1 MTHPWRAEGAVLV
14 WGLAAAFL
22 IGWLEN
28 RIDLALMV
36 LFGAYL
42 GRHLYYLRHLLAWL
56 QESSPLL
63 PDGTG
68 IWAEVFHRLR
78 LMQRRHQRRKRRLGK
93 MLKRFRQATEALPD
107 ATVVL
112 DENFTI
118 EWFNPA
124 AAQLLGLR
132 KRDMGLRIHDLLRS
146 PRFVEHL
153 RRRRFEHP
161 ITLPAPPNERL
172 QLEIRVIS
180 YTKDR
185 YLLIAQDV
193 TQIRLL
199 ERQRR
204 DFVAHASHELR
215 TPITV
220 LKGYLETLIDTEEAV
235 SEPFRP
241 VLERM
246 DQQIRRLQ
254 YLIDDLLY
262 LGRLE
267 TSRNETRRQKPV
279 DVGRLLDDIR
289 RETEQCHD
297 RHAPLQLEIA
307 SPARLLGNEE
317 ELRSA
322 FSNLIVN
329 AVKYTP
335 ADGSITIRW
344 YETDD
349 GACLEVSDTGEGI
362 EPEHLPRLTE
372 RFYRAP
378 GAEIRNPTGT
388 GLGLAIVKHVLN
400 RHDGRLEI
408 DSRPGHGSQFRCHF
422 PSQRVCP

>member
-1 MTHPWRAEGAVLV
+1 MSHPWRAEGAILA
-14 WGLAAAFL
+14 WGLGIACL
-22 IGWLEN
+22 IGWLEG

-42 GRHLYYLRHLLAWL
+42 GRHLYYLWHLLAWL
-56 QESSPLL
+56 QESNTTL
-63 PDGTG
+63 PDGNG
-68 IWAEVFHRLR
+68 IWTEVFHRLR

-93 MLKRFRQATEALPD
+93 ILKRFRQATEALPD

-112 DENFTI
+112 DGDFSI

-132 KRDMGLRIHDLLRS
+132 RRDLGLRICDLMRS
-146 PRFVEHL
+146 PRFVDYL
-153 RRRRFEHP
+153 RQRRFEQAL
-161 ITLPAPPNERL
+161 TLPSPQNDRL
-172 QLEIRVIS
+172 HLEIRVVP

-220 LKGYLETLIDTEEAV
+220 LKGYLETLIDTETAV

-241 VLERM
+241 ILERM
-246 DQQIRRLQ
+246 EQQIRRLQ

-267 TSRNETRRQKPV
+267 TSRNETARQKPV
-279 DVGRLLDDIR
+279 DVGQLLDDIR
-289 RETEQCHD
+289 QETEQCHD
-297 RHAPLQLEIA
+297 RHAPLCLAIE
-307 SPARLLGNEE
+307 SRARLLGNEE

-322 FSNLIVN
+322 FTNLIVN

-335 ADGSITIRW
+335 ADGNITIRW
-344 YETDD
+344 YETED
-349 GACLEVSDTGEGI
+349 GACVEVSDTGEGI
-362 EPEHLPRLTE
+362 DPEHLPRLTE

-408 DSRPGHGSQFRCHF
+408 DSRPGDGSRFRCRF
-422 PSQRVCP
+422 PRRRVYL

>member
-1 MTHPWRAEGAVLV
+1 MSHPWRSEGAILA
-14 WGLAAAFL
+14 WGLLAASL

-28 RIDLALMV
+28 QIFLALMA
-36 LFGAYL
+36 LFSAYL
-42 GRHLYYLRHLLAWL
+42 GRHLYYAWHLLAWL
-56 QESSPLL
+56 QESSTLL
-63 PDGTG
+63 PDGNG
-68 IWAEVFHRLR
+68 LWAEMLHRLR

-112 DENFTI
+112 NEDFVI
-118 EWFNPA
+118 DWFNPA
-124 AAQLLGLR
+124 AARLLGLR
-132 KRDMGLRIHDLLRS
+132 KRDLGLRIDDLLRW
-146 PRFVEHL
+146 PRFVDYL
-153 RRRRFEHP
+153 QQRRFERP
-161 ITLPAPPNERL
+161 LTLPSPEDNHL
-172 QLEIRVIS
+172 QLEIRVVP

-193 TQIRLL
+193 TQIRML

-235 SEPFRP
+235 SEPFHP
-241 VLERM
+241 VLQRM

-267 TSRNETRRQKPV
+267 TSRNETNRQRPV
-279 DVGRLLDDIR
+279 DVGRLLEDIR
-289 RETEQCHD
+289 KETEQCHAE
-297 RHAPLQLEIA
+297 HAPLQLDIA
-307 SPARLLGNEE
+307 ASSRLLGNEE

-322 FSNLIVN
+322 FTNLIVN

-335 ADGSITIRW
+335 ADGSIVIRW
-344 YETDD
+344 YETDT
-349 GACLEVSDTGEGI
+349 GACVEVKDTGEGI
-362 EPEHLPRLTE
+362 EAKHIPRLTE

-400 RHDGRLEI
+400 RHDGWLEI
-408 DSRPGHGSQFRCHF
+408 DSQPGRGSSFRCCF
-422 PSQRVCP
+422 PHQRLCP

>member
-1 MTHPWRAEGAVLV
+1 MTHPWRSEGAILA
-14 WGLAAAFL
+14 WGLLAAYL

-28 RIDLALMV
+28 QINLTLTV
-36 LFGAYL
+36 LFSAYL
-42 GRHLYYLRHLLAWL
+42 GRHLYYIWHLLAWL
-56 QESSPLL
+56 RGSGALL

-112 DENFTI
+112 NEDFTI
-118 EWFNPA
+118 DWFNPA
-124 AAQLLGLR
+124 AAHLLGLCR
-132 KRDMGLRIHDLLRS
+132 RDLGLHIDDLLRS
-146 PRFVEHL
+146 PRFVEYLQQRH
-153 RRRRFEHP
+153 FEQP
-161 ITLPAPPNERL
+161 LTLPSPENDRL
-172 QLEIRVIS
+172 QLEIRVVP

-185 YLLIAQDV
+185 YLLIARDV

-220 LKGYLETLIDTEEAV
+220 LKGYLETLIDAEEAV

-267 TSRNETRRQKPV
+267 TSRSETSRQRPV
-279 DVGRLLDDIR
+279 DVGQLLDDIR
-289 RETEQCHD
+289 QETEQCHHQ
-297 RHAPLQLEIA
+297 HAPLQLEIA
-307 SPARLLGNEE
+307 SSARLLGNEE

-322 FSNLIVN
+322 FANLIVN

-335 ADGSITIRW
+335 TDGNIVIRW
-344 YETDD
+344 YESDS
-349 GACLEVSDTGEGI
+349 GACVEVSDTGEGI
-362 EPEHLPRLTE
+362 DAEHLPRLTE

-400 RHDGRLEI
+400 RHDGWLEI
-408 DSRPGHGSQFRCHF
+408 DSKLGQGSSFRCCF
-422 PSQRVCP
+422 PHQRLCL